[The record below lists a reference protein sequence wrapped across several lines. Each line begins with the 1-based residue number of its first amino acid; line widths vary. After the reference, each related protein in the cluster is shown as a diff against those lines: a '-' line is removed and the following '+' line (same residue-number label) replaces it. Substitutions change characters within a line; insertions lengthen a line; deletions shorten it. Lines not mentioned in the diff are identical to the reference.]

1 MLNSD
6 STPRCGVLYVDDEE
20 KALKYFR
27 MAFEK
32 KFAIFTAPTAA
43 EGLEILR
50 REKGRIGIVVS
61 DQRMPEMLGAE
72 FLGLVREE
80 HPYAVRILAT
90 AFSDLKSAIQAVN
103 TGHIYQYVTKPWDP
117 EEFSM
122 VLQRAWDYYRVLS
135 ERNELL
141 ALKLTALQRILCS
154 DRLKWLLLWSRSL
167 PESERAAA
175 RRALC
180 AFVEAMPDDS
190 NPLAAGRVA
199 GGPRQFE
206 IGDLLRS
213 EYANASNCLDA
224 LDALQNSM
232 TLDAGPLDALV
243 ARLTE
248 DGFTPGEI
256 GVSVGADAD
265 FTLALTPAAPDFDVA
280 AFTRRL
286 FGLLIEKNVAPLSV
300 SLFATLVSVA
310 RKSGSLNISVQP
322 AGSAQVAR
330 SFTFRTPDASA
341 EPSNVIE
348 MLCEKF
354 STSDISRL

>member
-1 MLNSD
+1 MLNAD

-27 MAFEK
+27 MAFEP
-32 KFAIFTAPTAA
+32 KFAIFTSPTAA
-43 EGLEILR
+43 GGLEILR
-50 REKGRIGIVVS
+50 REKGRIGIVIS
-61 DQRMPEMLGAE
+61 DQRMPEMQGAE

-80 HPYAVRILAT
+80 HPYLVRILAT

-103 TGHIYQYVTKPWDP
+103 TGHIYQYVTKPWDTNDLG
-117 EEFSM
+117 M
-122 VLQRAWDYYRVLS
+122 VLQRGWDYYRVLS

-167 PESERAAA
+167 PEPERAAA

-180 AFVEAMPDDS
+180 ALVEAMPDDA

-199 GGPRQFE
+199 AGPRQFE

-213 EYANASNCLDA
+213 EYANASHCLDA
-224 LDALQNSM
+224 LDALRHPA
-232 TLDAGPLDALV
+232 TPDAGPLDAVV

-248 DGFTPGEI
+248 DGFAPGEI

-265 FTLALTPAAPDFDVA
+265 FTLALTPAAPDFDAA
-280 AFTRRL
+280 AFARRL
-286 FGLLIEKNVAPLSV
+286 FGLLIEKNAAPLSV
-300 SLFATLVSVA
+300 ALFAALLAVA
-310 RKSGSLNISVQP
+310 RKNGRLNISVQP
-322 AGSAQVAR
+322 AGTSQAPL
-330 SFTFRTPDASA
+330 TFAFRMPDASA
-341 EPSNVIE
+341 EPGNVIE